1 MLSHFTNFLRKD
13 DGAVSVDWV
22 VLTSATV
29 GLGIATLAVVSGGV
43 GDLSGETARNLGRP
57 FIQTAFLTPDS
68 FSNGPGGWL
77 GIGTSNV
84 VGFGDILGPLQGDPA
99 GTEQVW
105 QVFDIPGGAMEV
117 HFSFDMLSMDSIDG
131 GLIDRGWGA
140 EEGPVLYLDGQ
151 EIARARSSSG
161 NLSWTYSDIPGVTIE
176 SEVIQSGTNI
186 GGPAHTQER
195 WKDGIN
201 QVSIKFDEPE
211 YQVRLGLGMKADQG
225 INDESIGID
234 NFTFQA
240 M

>member
-1 MLSHFTNFLRKD
+1 
-13 DGAVSVDWV
+13 
-22 VLTSATV
+22 
-29 GLGIATLAVVSGGV
+29 
-43 GDLSGETARNLGRP
+43 
-57 FIQTAFLTPDS
+57 
-68 FSNGPGGWL
+68 
-77 GIGTSNV
+77 
-84 VGFGDILGPLQGDPA
+84 
-99 GTEQVW
+99 
-105 QVFDIPGGAMEV
+105 
-117 HFSFDMLSMDSIDG
+117 MDRIDG

-151 EIARARSSSG
+151 EIARA
-161 NLSWTYSDIPGVTIE
+161 LKQWQLVMDIPGVSIE
-176 SEVIQSGTNI
+176 SEVIQSGINI